1 MKKIFQFLLI
11 GFVAL
16 LAVLIF
22 NTLTFKSKQIE
33 AKALPIAALSKT
45 ALGHFQE
52 AISYKTI
59 SFNPETKPDSL
70 QFTGF
75 RLFLEKTYPLVH
87 QNLKRELVNNYSML
101 FEWKGKNAA
110 LKPVILMAHQDVV
123 PIEVASKHLWQ
134 VDPFAGVVKDDF
146 IWGRG
151 TVDDKINLISIMEGA
166 ENLLAKGF
174 QPERSIFFV
183 FGHDEELSGQKG
195 AIPIAKMLVDRGI
208 KAEFVLDEGGLVTT
222 TKVPNITKPAAMIAT
237 AEKGYM
243 SIELSVQM
251 EGGHSSSPAK
261 ETAIDVVS
269 RAIGQ
274 IRENQ
279 PKARITSVMEDFF
292 NFLGPEMPF
301 LQKMIMANQWLT
313 KPILMN
319 IYEKNPQ
326 SAAMMQTTTVPTIL
340 EAGIKDNVIP
350 MIATATVN
358 FRILQG
364 EDSKSVL
371 AHVAKV
377 IDDERVKIKVIG
389 HITEPSKITS
399 VDSEGFKLISK
410 TAKEHF
416 DGAIAA
422 PFLLIGATDSR
433 YFTGVSDNIIKF
445 SPMIDPIG
453 FHTINER
460 VSLDS
465 YNRSLAFFEDLMKG
479 I

>member
-1 MKKIFQFLLI
+1 MKKVIQFIFM
-11 GFVAL
+11 GFAIL
-16 LAVLIF
+16 LAVMIF
-22 NTLTFKSKQIE
+22 RTLTFKSKQVEVANVAIP
-33 AKALPIAALSKT
+33 ALPKQSLE
-45 ALGHFQE
+45 HFQA

-59 SFNPETKPDSL
+59 SFNYETKPDSA

-75 RLFLEKTYPLVH
+75 RHFLEKTYPLVH

-123 PIEVASKHLWQ
+123 PIEVASKHLWK
-134 VDPFAGVVKDDF
+134 VDPFAGIVKDDF

-166 ENLLAKGF
+166 EKLLASGF
-174 QPERSIFFV
+174 QPERSIYFV

-195 AIPIAKMLVDRGI
+195 AIPIAKMLADRGV
-208 KAEFVLDEGGLVTT
+208 KAEFVLDEGGMVTT

-243 SIELSVQM
+243 SIELSTQM

-261 ETAIDVVS
+261 ETAIDLIS
-269 RAIGQ
+269 RAINKL
-274 IRENQ
+274 RENQ
-279 PKARITSVMEDFF
+279 PKARITSVMSDFF
-292 NFLGPEMPF
+292 DYLGPEMPF
-301 LQKMIMANQWLT
+301 LQKMIMANQWIT
-313 KPILMN
+313 KPILMG

-326 SAAMMQTTTVPTIL
+326 SAAMMRTTTVPTIL
-340 EAGIKDNVIP
+340 TAGIKDNVIP

-364 EDSKSVL
+364 EDSKTVL
-371 AHVAKV
+371 AHVTKV
-377 IDDERVKIKVIG
+377 IDDERVKVKVVG

-399 VDSEGFKLISK
+399 VDSEGFKIVSK
-410 TAKEHF
+410 AAKQHF

-433 YFTGVSDNIIKF
+433 YFTKVSENIIKF

-465 YNRSLAFFEDLMKG
+465 YKRSLAFFEDLMKG
-479 I
+479 F